1 MQRWSRT
8 RRKTERLIDFDGSSA
23 ERRAET
29 IPILASLLPASFQP
43 GFTIIRAP
51 VWPTRLL
58 RGTKDPRH
66 RFVRRQWLLAT
77 IPFILPF
84 LFRFTTFPV
93 LVRALAISLRIYIS
107 PAAKMC
113 EEYSNTSKREIKIT
127 MIVLKLRDFQHCF
140 PYRIKTKITEVSILE
155 WTESHHVNV
164 TNTS

>member
-1 MQRWSRT
+1 LTGPRQRRV
-8 RRKTERLIDFDGSSA
+8 
-23 ERRAET
+23 ET

-84 LFRFTTFPV
+84 LFCFTTFPV
-93 LVRALAISLRIYIS
+93 FVPCSCNLSSYLYIS
-107 PAAKMC
+107 RRKCMENIQALRNVKQRPWQSFWNFVTFTTIFRIAVKQRLLKYRFLSRLRAT
-113 EEYSNTSKREIKIT
+113 TSW
-127 MIVLKLRDFQHCF
+127 M
-140 PYRIKTKITEVSILE
+140 
-155 WTESHHVNV
+155 
-164 TNTS
+164 